1 MTPLM
6 SNPIAFPLAEL
17 KDDGRRHV
25 VVDGVEV
32 TVIRRGDRCF
42 ALRNQCPHANG
53 RLGDGQIE
61 GDSIV
66 CPLHRWKF
74 DLATGSTKRD
84 RRMKA
89 TIHACRIEGDTV
101 FVGGPLPA

>member
-6 SNPIAFPLAEL
+6 SEPIAFPLAEL
-17 KDDGRRHV
+17 NDGGRRHV

-32 TVIRRGDRCF
+32 TVIRRGDHCF

-53 RLGDGQIE
+53 RLGDGVIE

-74 DLATGSTKRD
+74 ELATGATKRD

-89 TIHACRIEGDTV
+89 TIHFCRIEGETV
-101 FVGGPLPA
+101 FVGGPIPI

>member
-1 MTPLM
+1 MKPLM
-6 SNPIAFPLAEL
+6 SEPIVFPLTDLA
-17 KDDGRRHV
+17 DGGRRHV
-25 VVDGVEV
+25 LVGGVEV

-53 RLGDGQIE
+53 RLGDGVLE

-74 DLATGSTKRD
+74 DLADGSTRRD

-89 TIHACRIEGDTV
+89 TIHDCRIDGDRV
-101 FVGGPLPA
+101 VVGGPKNG